1 MEELLQHIKTGNID
15 GIKQALNDD
24 KSIADAIT
32 PHGVSVLQFAAY
44 CQNTE
49 AVQLIKNYKTS
60 IDVFEA
66 AAIGEQQVVKEAI
79 VDNPALKTAYSVD
92 GFSLLGL
99 AAFFGHL
106 DLAEFLLI
114 HGFNPNISSNND
126 FKVAPL
132 HSACATSNIEMA
144 KLLLQN
150 EAKVNAKQMNDVTP
164 LHSAAH
170 NGSMEMV
177 KLLVS
182 NHADQNAKTTDGK
195 TAYDMAVEGSFEEI
209 SKLLTQTEGNSKP

>member
-1 MEELLQHIKTGNID
+1 MEELLEHIKTANLA
-15 GIKQALNDD
+15 GIKHALNQD
-24 KSIADAIT
+24 KSLADAIT

-44 CQNTE
+44 CRNTE
-49 AVQLIKNYKTS
+49 AVQLIKKYKTS

-66 AAIGEQQVVKEAI
+66 TAIGEQQVVKEAM
-79 VDNPALKTAYSVD
+79 VDNPALKTAFSTD

-106 DLAEFLLI
+106 NLAEFLLS
-114 HGFNPNISSNND
+114 HGCNPNISSNND

-132 HSACATSNIEMA
+132 HSACATSNVEMA

-150 EAKVNAKQMNDVTP
+150 GANVNAMQMNDITP

-170 NGSMEMV
+170 NGSLEMV

-182 NHADQNAKTTDGK
+182 HHADQNAKTTDGK
-195 TAYDMAVEGSFEEI
+195 TAYDMAIEGSFEEI
-209 SKLLTQTEGNSKP
+209 AKLLTQT